1 MRCICFRNIIEL
13 DEIDSTNKYVKT
25 SAEKLPEGTVVFS
38 DEQTAGRGRMDR
50 LWYGKKG
57 KSIFASF
64 LIKNIYDNLDAV
76 RLSFLFSI
84 ALKTFF
90 SKYISY
96 ERIRLKWPNDV
107 LIDNKKISGILSEY
121 SKECVIVGIG
131 INVSD
136 FEPDGDIEK
145 PWTTIQTESGTE
157 PDMNA
162 LRSELTEAVNGVFMR
177 YCTNQLTDFPKI
189 WFREADIRDNTVTV
203 DSGGNSFT
211 GRVKMIDDNGALV
224 VEDSSN
230 GEIKTVYYGDITIN
244 DQF

>member
-1 MRCICFRNIIEL
+1 MRCICFRNVIDL
-13 DEIDSTNKYVKT
+13 DEVDSTNKYLKT
-25 SAEKLPEGTVVFS
+25 NAGKLPEGTVVFS

-50 LWYGKKG
+50 HWYGKKG
-57 KSIFASF
+57 KSIYASF

-96 ERIRLKWPNDV
+96 DRIRLKWPNDV
-107 LIDNKKISGILSEY
+107 LIENKKISGILSEY

-145 PWTTIQTESGTE
+145 PWTTIQTESGSE
-157 PDMNA
+157 PDISA
-162 LRSELTEAVNGVFMR
+162 LRYELADAVNGVFMR
-177 YCTNQLTDFPKI
+177 YCTNKLTDFPSI
-189 WFREADIRDNTVTV
+189 WFREAEIRDNRITV
-203 DSGGNSFT
+203 DSGKESFT
-211 GRVKMIDDNGALV
+211 GTVKMIDDNGALI
-224 VEDSSN
+224 VEDCSN

>member
-25 SAEKLPEGTVVFS
+25 NAIKLPEGTAVFS
-38 DEQTAGRGRMDR
+38 HEQTAGRGRLER
-50 LWYGKKG
+50 NWYGKKG

-96 ERIRLKWPNDV
+96 DKIKLKWPNDV
-107 LIDNKKISGILSEY
+107 LIGNKKISGILSEY
-121 SKECVIVGIG
+121 SQECVIVGIG

-145 PWTTIQTESGTE
+145 PWTTIHTESRSK
-157 PDMNA
+157 PDIIA
-162 LRSELTEAVNGVFMR
+162 LRSELIDSVNGVFMR
-177 YCTNQLTDFPKI
+177 YCTNHLTDFPKI
-189 WFREADIRDNTVTV
+189 WFREAEIRDSAVTV
-203 DSGGNSFT
+203 DSGGSSFS
-211 GRVKMIDDNGALV
+211 GSVKMIDDNGALIIK
-224 VEDSSN
+224 DSAT
-230 GEIKTVYYGDITIN
+230 GEVKTVYYGDITVN
-244 DQF
+244 DQL

>member
-13 DEIDSTNKYVKT
+13 DEVDSTNKYVKT
-25 SAEKLPEGTVVFS
+25 NAAKLPEGTAVFS
-38 DEQTAGRGRMDR
+38 DFQTAGRGRMDR
-50 LWYGKKG
+50 NWYGKKG

-96 ERIRLKWPNDV
+96 DKINLKWPNDV
-107 LIDNKKISGILSEY
+107 LIGNKKISGILSEY
-121 SKECVIVGIG
+121 SQECVIVGIG
-131 INVSD
+131 INAFD
-136 FEPDGDIEK
+136 FEPDGEIEK
-145 PWTTIQTESGTE
+145 PWTTIQTESGSE
-157 PDMNA
+157 PDMIA
-162 LRSELTEAVNGVFMR
+162 LRSELTDAVNGVFMR
-177 YCTNQLTDFPKI
+177 YCTNHLTDFPKI
-189 WFREADIRDNTVTV
+189 WFREAEIRDNSITV
-203 DSGGNSFT
+203 DSGDGIFS
-211 GRVKMIDDNGALV
+211 GIVKMIDDNGALM
-224 VEDSSN
+224 VEDSAT